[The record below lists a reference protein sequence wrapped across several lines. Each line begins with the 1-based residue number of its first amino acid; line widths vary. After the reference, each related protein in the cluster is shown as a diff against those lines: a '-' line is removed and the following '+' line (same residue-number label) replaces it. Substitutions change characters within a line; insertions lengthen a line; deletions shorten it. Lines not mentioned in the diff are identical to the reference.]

1 MRLSEWRSSA
11 PSRDAVSA
19 KVDAVIDP
27 VLAALGAGS
36 DPHCWVA
43 WGEEPAN
50 RYALF
55 VPTDPGLLVCF
66 VRVNVPGE
74 GPRATTKLVRWPKVT
89 IGELSVETQAG
100 HRMLSFQLESQ
111 VLRGVDGEADR
122 AAAFALRVIAAI
134 DGRPLPPVDGSAGDQ
149 GSTARAV
156 TAGAAGARTAGTAAA
171 SSGAKPRPAG
181 AKGAAGAARTASGGP
196 ATNPSRSP
204 ARRPGAAA
212 GSARAND
219 DR

>member
-1 MRLSEWRSSA
+1 MRLSEWRASA
-11 PSRDAVSA
+11 PSRDAVAA
-19 KVDAVIDP
+19 KVDAVVDP
-27 VLAALGAGS
+27 VLASLGAGP

-50 RYALF
+50 RFSLF

-111 VLRGVDGEADR
+111 VLRGVDAEADR

-134 DGRPLPPVDGSAGDQ
+134 DGRPLPPVEDAGGGRAATGRPVTGGAVVAKPRSAG
-149 GSTARAV
+149 AK
-156 TAGAAGARTAGTAAA
+156 AA
-171 SSGAKPRPAG
+171 SSSERAATGGQGPSASRTPARKAG
-181 AKGAAGAARTASGGP
+181 AAAGAARA
-196 ATNPSRSP
+196 NP
-204 ARRPGAAA
+204 
-212 GSARAND
+212 

>member
-1 MRLSEWRSSA
+1 MRLSEWRSAA
-11 PSRDAVSA
+11 PSRDAVAA
-19 KVDAVIDP
+19 KVDAVVDP
-27 VLAALGAGS
+27 VLTALGAGP

-50 RYALF
+50 RYSLF

-66 VRVNVPGE
+66 IRVNVPGE

-111 VLRGVDGEADR
+111 VLRGVDAEADR

-134 DGRPLPPVDGSAGDQ
+134 DGRPLPPVEETRRGLAPTGRPVKAG
-149 GSTARAV
+149 
-156 TAGAAGARTAGTAAA
+156 AGAAGAKPRSA
-171 SSGAKPRPAG
+171 GAKPASSAARGSTAGPATS
-181 AKGAAGAARTASGGP
+181 ASRTAARKAGAAV
-196 ATNPSRSP
+196 
-204 ARRPGAAA
+204 GA
-212 GSARAND
+212 ARANA